1 MSTNHQNSINEHHN
15 VGLVRTDMYCHD
27 CDKNFIAT
35 LDYNID
41 GNHEIICPH
50 CGHEH
55 CRVIEKG
62 IVTSD
67 RWDSR
72 YGNNIETDTQKTW
85 SHNSLKVNTS
95 STSHF
100 LRNRWLNREY

>member
-1 MSTNHQNSINEHHN
+1 MSTDHQNSINEYHN

>member
-1 MSTNHQNSINEHHN
+1 MSTDHQKSIDENHNE
-15 VGLVRTDMYCHD
+15 GLIRTDMYCHD

-35 LDYNID
+35 LDYDID
-41 GNHEIICPH
+41 GNHEIICPQ

-55 CRVIEKG
+55 CRVIEGGK
-62 IVTSD
+62 VTSD

-72 YGNNIETDTQKTW
+72 YSDKVETKTQKIW
-85 SHNSLKVNTS
+85 NHNSLKMNTS

-100 LRNRWLNREY
+100 LRNRWLNREA